1 MKFWISAINSL
12 TIAGSK
18 LLYPHIHADN
28 RGEAVKIALVL
39 FVGIDFLLVCLDLF
53 FQFPLLRFIL
63 CGQLQKSVM
72 ADFDGGREKS
82 LPLFIDFQTHV
93 SYNSFRHD
101 CRKAGLFM
109 NKRGQ
114 ETRKHIKKCAC
125 SLFAEKGFKQVTMKD
140 ICDAAKL
147 SRGGL
152 YCHYES
158 TRQIFQEIID
168 DMTSEQDNEIDLR
181 IEQNCSAVTILDE
194 ILNKYENEMLDSQAS
209 LSIAI
214 YEYFSIR
221 DIANQSNT
229 LYEQYLISANT
240 WKKLIQYGMDR
251 HEFNE
256 VDISAVFDLIVFSY
270 QGVRMYSKLMPMD
283 KETPSRI
290 IKEIRRILVKSGSN
304 SDIV

>member
-1 MKFWISAINSL
+1 MCEGDCERGIY
-12 TIAGSK
+12 
-18 LLYPHIHADN
+18 LY
-28 RGEAVKIALVL
+28 
-39 FVGIDFLLVCLDLF
+39 LD
-53 FQFPLLRFIL
+53 
-63 CGQLQKSVM
+63 VN
-72 ADFDGGREKS
+72 GGREKS
-82 LPLFIDFQTHV
+82 LPLFIDLQTHV
-93 SYNSFRHD
+93 SYNGFGHI
-101 CRKAGLFM
+101 CRKVGLFM

-194 ILNKYENEMLDSQAS
+194 ILNKYENEMLDSQSS

-214 YEYFSIR
+214 YEYFSIH

-251 HEFNE
+251 NEFNE

-304 SDIV
+304 SDIA